1 MKRRTGVWIVV
12 AGVLLLIF
20 TWNPM
25 NIFSNVNFGFSF
37 STKEIHEEQAV
48 SPEEIEKLDIRTGS
62 GDIEV
67 VQGSS
72 DEIMIRLD
80 GKVSKQI
87 ADQVKLKVES
97 KGETLSVGI
106 DAPDHIGFGVRI
118 MDTDLTVE
126 LPEKM
131 WAGADIEA
139 GSGDI
144 EIAGLQGEDISIKV
158 GSGDIHIEDIDAVTI
173 GLKSGSGDISAE
185 RYKASLMKF
194 EAGSGSVDLQDGEA
208 ELQGE
213 ASSGNI
219 QLEADELLQDADLRV
234 GSGNVTVDLDQ
245 EPSSLTVDFKGG
257 SGTGEVSWGGFQY
270 EEKDKDKGVL
280 RGTFGSGDV
289 LLKVRTGS
297 GDFTLE

>member
-1 MKRRTGVWIVV
+1 MKKRTGVLIVV

-20 TWNPM
+20 MWNPM
-25 NIFSNVNFGFSF
+25 NMFPNVNFGFSF
-37 STKEIHEEQAV
+37 STKEIHDEQTV
-48 SPEEIEKLDIRTGS
+48 SSEDFEKLDIRTGS

-72 DEIMIRLD
+72 DQIIVRLD
-80 GKVSKQI
+80 GKVSTQI
-87 ADQVKLKVES
+87 ADQVKLKVEP
-97 KGETLSVGI
+97 KGETLSLGI
-106 DAPDHIGFGVRI
+106 DMPDGIDFGVRM

-131 WAGADIEA
+131 WSATEIDT

-144 EIAGLQGEDISIKV
+144 EVAGLQGDDVSIKV
-158 GSGDIHIEDIDAVTI
+158 GSGDIHVEDIEAVTI
-173 GLKSGSGDISAE
+173 DLKSGSGDISAE
-185 RYKASLMKF
+185 RYKASMMKF
-194 EAGSGSVDLQDGEA
+194 ETGSGSVDLQDGEA

-219 QLEADELLQDADLRV
+219 HLEADELLQNADLRV

-245 EPSSLTVDFKGG
+245 EPSSLAVDFKGG
-257 SGTGEVSWGGFQY
+257 SGSGKIRLDGIQY
-270 EEKDKDKGVL
+270 EEKDNDKGIL